1 MTVGVGG
8 STPAQALERLRNMM
22 DGAQPIGLASYRARI
37 AAAQAWMGEHGI
49 AAAYLHAGSN
59 LRYFSGVQWHPSERL
74 VGALLPAEGALEY
87 LAPAFEEGTVRDF
100 QVVDG
105 AIHTWEE
112 HQDPYRLL
120 LDRLEALGVGERSTV
135 ALCPSLPFGMF
146 ERLRQL
152 APGRNFVSAAPLI
165 DQGRMRKSA
174 EELALMQRAKDMTLE
189 VQKAAASILREGIST
204 TEVAEFI
211 HQAHRKVGAP
221 GSTFCIVLFGAA
233 SAFPHG
239 VKHAQVL
246 KDGDMVLI
254 DTGCQVHGYQSD
266 ITRSY
271 VFGTPSARQR
281 EFWGMERDAQLAA
294 FEAAR
299 LGQPCEAVDAAARRS
314 LEANGLGPDY
324 RLPGLP
330 HRTGHG
336 IGMDVH
342 EGPYLVRGDRTPLD
356 VGMCFSNEPMIC
368 VPGEF
373 GIRLEDHFYMTEE
386 GPRWFTQPSP
396 SIVHRRSLR
405 PRRLSRPNDNA
416 ARGKARARASRVR
429 RSDQSSFTREKSRA
443 DIGLMR

>member
-1 MTVGVGG
+1 MTVGVGE

-146 ERLRQL
+146 ERLRQQ

-254 DTGCQVHGYQSD
+254 DTGCQV
-266 ITRSY
+266 
-271 VFGTPSARQR
+271 
-281 EFWGMERDAQLAA
+281 
-294 FEAAR
+294 
-299 LGQPCEAVDAAARRS
+299 
-314 LEANGLGPDY
+314 
-324 RLPGLP
+324 
-330 HRTGHG
+330 
-336 IGMDVH
+336 
-342 EGPYLVRGDRTPLD
+342 
-356 VGMCFSNEPMIC
+356 
-368 VPGEF
+368 
-373 GIRLEDHFYMTEE
+373 
-386 GPRWFTQPSP
+386 
-396 SIVHRRSLR
+396 
-405 PRRLSRPNDNA
+405 
-416 ARGKARARASRVR
+416 
-429 RSDQSSFTREKSRA
+429 
-443 DIGLMR
+443 